1 MSKSKSEDWQ
11 AEGLRDMQTEALQGV
26 LFSMVELGERSA
38 FLQLEFEGVL
48 HFIAA
53 RKLTQA
59 EFDELVRQAVCGK
72 QQM

>member
-1 MSKSKSEDWQ
+1 MSKSNSDEWQ

-26 LFSMVELGERSA
+26 LFSMVELGEQSA

-72 QQM
+72 QQT